1 MKKRTHCKLVIIS
14 IRVEVIRLVRIKA
27 YKRKRFGKIEHVQ
40 SRFIHAMVLPD
51 CPAQPL
57 RQYNKRLHHRSRI
70 GTMGQK
76 YNWISLKFN
85 DLHFAYAML
94 EISF

>member
-1 MKKRTHCKLVIIS
+1 MQVNIFSEKPN
-14 IRVEVIRLVRIKA
+14 RLLLYERLI
-27 YKRKRFGKIEHVQ
+27 RFGKIEHVQ

-51 CPAQPL
+51 CPEQLL

-70 GTMGQK
+70 GTMVQK
-76 YNWISLKFN
+76 YNWIPLKFN
-85 DLHFAYAML
+85 DLHLAYAML

>member
-1 MKKRTHCKLVIIS
+1 MQVGAKSLQIS
-14 IRVEVIRLVRIKA
+14 FIEKPNRLLLYERLI
-27 YKRKRFGKIEHVQ
+27 RFGKIEHVQ

-57 RQYNKRLHHRSRI
+57 RQYNKRLPHHSRI

-76 YNWISLKFN
+76 YNWISIKFN
-85 DLHFAYAML
+85 DLHFTYAML